1 MSRLPFL
8 KRLQWF
14 CNCRRFVHSFDF
26 EVHFRISAQLH
37 GVYIPQCVCLS
48 SPKHKSMLAA
58 VRHTTLTPKSK
69 DYLAV
74 MSLQSYDSATTSLQ
88 SYDSATTSLQS
99 YDFAT
104 TSLQSYDFATT
115 SLQSYDSAM
124 PHTST
129 SLYLDLVRRPVLR
142 RHILSPSSGLR
153 DGETP
158 AQMVSIDKEAENSVL
173 CRGPN
178 RFS

>member
-74 MSLQSYDSATTSLQ
+74 MSLQSYDSA
-88 SYDSATTSLQS
+88 
-99 YDFAT
+99 
-104 TSLQSYDFATT
+104 
-115 SLQSYDSAM
+115 M
-124 PHTST
+124 PHTSI